1 MSDIRAKT
9 VEDASGLHAGADH
22 YRAFVGPPG
31 RFDLMSSA
39 QFALLHMLGLRD
51 RDRVLDLGCGSL
63 RLGRLLIPYLREG
76 GYFGIEPEAWL
87 VEEGFAREL
96 GEDARRLKAPRFDHN
111 DTYDCSVFGERF
123 DFIVAQSIFS
133 HTGVDAGR
141 RALAAF
147 RPVLAP
153 GGLVLANWLVGEEG
167 GFDPET
173 VGWVYPECV
182 IHSPARVED
191 LIGEAGLVGRRCGW
205 HHHGGL
211 SWYVLARD
219 WASLPDQVFLDALA
233 LTPFAHR

>member
-1 MSDIRAKT
+1 MMDIRGLGVDEA
-9 VEDASGLHAGADH
+9 ASLHAGADH

-39 QFALLHMLGLRD
+39 QFSLLHMLGLRETH
-51 RDRVLDLGCGSL
+51 RVLDFGCGSL
-63 RLGRLLIPYLREG
+63 RLGRLLIPYLRSG

-96 GEDARRLKAPRFDHN
+96 GDDARRLKAPRFDN
-111 DTYDCSVFGERF
+111 NAQYDCAVFGATF
-123 DFIVAQSIFS
+123 DFIIAQSIFS

-141 RALAAF
+141 RALGAF

-153 GGLVLANWLVGEEG
+153 GGLILANWLVGVEG

-182 IHSPARVED
+182 IHSPDRVD
-191 LIGEAGLVGRRCGW
+191 TLIADAGLVARRCGW

-211 SWYVLARD
+211 SWYVLAAREVD
-219 WASLPDQVFLDALA
+219 LPDQAFLDALA
-233 LTPFAHR
+233 ITPLAR